1 MKKFLLLL
9 SLATSLVFGLTAIP
23 VFAQT
28 GPAATVNL
36 MSHAFN
42 PTDVNIPVG
51 GRVVWNNVD
60 AALHTVTSKPGENS
74 VWGSGDLSPN
84 QSYNRVFTASGTYNY
99 VCNYHSWMTGRVI
112 VGSGVSAPLVPA
124 VPQVTAPS
132 VPALSSVPSTGG
144 SAPVESSSSSSF
156 MFLLLTA
163 AIGAGGA
170 AAVGA
175 RVWSKSRIK

>member
-9 SLATSLVFGLTAIP
+9 SLATSLVFGLAAIP

-112 VGSGVSAPLVPA
+112 VGSGVSAPA
-124 VPQVTAPS
+124 APQVTAPS

-144 SAPVESSSSSSF
+144 SAPVESSSSSPF

-163 AIGAGGA
+163 AVGAGGA